1 MVVVGWR
8 LFSLSVAAAL
18 LGAETAL
25 AQNAALAQMSTPCV
39 NDAPDPYRRGAS
51 FGTLAIASR
60 CSTAKVAVPVNGNS
74 SAGGVASSPF
84 RIR

>member
-51 FGTLAIASR
+51 FAPLPSHRGVRPRRWLSR
-60 CSTAKVAVPVNGNS
+60 
-74 SAGGVASSPF
+74 
-84 RIR
+84 